1 MANQANV
8 VLNDGQAAPV
18 AVTFGSAGVKFDAK
32 SDKIIATW
40 YDNSSGLAIGRRSIR
55 ATFNNFSKSLTAGGV
70 LEEVYDVELPT
81 LETVAGSTEAGYAAV
96 PKVAFITRSQ
106 VKYWLPNRSAV
117 AHRKNV
123 LAFTKNFQAHAV
135 VTAGVVDLDTVS

>member
-8 VLNDGQAAPV
+8 VLNDGQASPV
-18 AVTFGSAGVKFDAK
+18 AVTFTTSGVKFDAK

-40 YDNSSGLAIGRRSIR
+40 CDNSGGVAIGRRTIR
-55 ATFNNFSKSLTAGGV
+55 ATFSNFGKSLSAGGV

-81 LETVAGSTEAGYAAV
+81 LETVAGSTEAGYQAV

-117 AHRKNV
+117 SHRKDI
-123 LAFTKNFQAHAV
+123 LAFTKNFQAHATV
-135 VTAGVVDLDTVS
+135 QAGVVDLDPVS

>member
-8 VLNDGQAAPV
+8 VLNDGQAAPA
-18 AVTFGSAGVKFDAK
+18 AVTFTTAGVKYDAK
-32 SDKIIATW
+32 SDKIVASW
-40 YDNSSGLAIGRRSIR
+40 YDNSGGIAIGRRALK
-55 ATFNNFSKSLTAGGV
+55 ATFGNFAKSLSSGGV
-70 LEEVYDVELPT
+70 LEEVYDVEVPT
-81 LETVAGSTEAGYAAV
+81 LETVAGSTESGYQAV

-117 AHRKNV
+117 AHRKDI

-135 VTAGVVDLDTVS
+135 VAAGVVDLDPVS